1 MARMTIKGLDEFIAK
16 LEAAQK
22 EPEAIV
28 KKALYEGA
36 GIVAD
41 AIRSGVASVPVSESK
56 RRPKHGVTSVEKAG
70 LLSGIGISKMRTEDG
85 TVNVVIG
92 FNGTNEDGKRNTT
105 IMRRLESGT
114 SYQAKYPVIRQAVN
128 RSKANAQEVM
138 QKVFTDELQKLV

>member
-1 MARMTIKGLDEFIAK
+1 MARMTIKGLDEFITK
-16 LEAAQK
+16 LEAAQR

-41 AIRSGVASVPVSESK
+41 AIRSGVASVPVSESNQ
-56 RRPKHGVTSVEKAG
+56 RPKHGVTSVEKAG

-92 FNGTNEDGKRNTT
+92 FNGTNKDGKRNTT

-114 SYQAKYPVIRQAVN
+114 SYQAKYPVVRQAVN
-128 RSKANAQEVM
+128 RSKANAQEAM

>member
-1 MARMTIKGLDEFIAK
+1 MTIKGLDEFITK
-16 LEAAQK
+16 LEAAQR

-41 AIRSGVASVPVSESK
+41 AIRSGVASVPVSESNQ
-56 RRPKHGVTSVEKAG
+56 RPKHGVTSVEKAG

-92 FNGTNEDGKRNTT
+92 FNGTNKDGKRNTT

-128 RSKANAQEVM
+128 RSKANAQEAM